1 MDQAA
6 KLREQSKRPALGPE
20 PRVIAVTSGKGGVG
34 KTNFVANLGIC
45 LAEQGNRVL
54 LLDADI
60 GTANLDVLLGIS
72 PKFFLYEVMKGERS
86 LEEVVVTGPGGIKL
100 IPGAAGFHEM
110 TYLDSVRK
118 EHLELKLSEFT
129 EETDF
134 LFIDTGAGI
143 SKSVLSFIGIANEV
157 IVVVTPEPTS
167 LADAYLMIKLI
178 CRFNLS
184 QRIYIVVNMAASVF
198 EANQTAEKIKNV
210 SRRFLEKDVE
220 LLGYILDDSCVGR
233 AVREQ
238 VPFIHKFPKS
248 APAQQICS
256 IASALVSGASS
267 PEPLREGFMARLL
280 RIFG

>member
-1 MDQAA
+1 M
-6 KLREQSKRPALGPE
+6 REQSKHSVLKPE

-34 KTNFVANLGIC
+34 KTNFVANVGIC

-72 PKFFLYEVMKGERS
+72 PQFFLYEVMRGERS
-86 LEEVVVTGPGGIKL
+86 LEEVVVIGPGGIKL

-110 TYLDSVRK
+110 SYLEAVRK
-118 EHLELKLSEFT
+118 EHLEQKLGEFT
-129 EETDF
+129 QEADF

-143 SKSVLSFIGIANEV
+143 SKSVLSFISVASEV

-184 QRIYIVVNMAASVF
+184 QRIYLVVNMAASVF
-198 EANQTAEKIKNV
+198 EANQTADKIKNV
-210 SRRFLEKDVE
+210 SRQFLEKDVE
-220 LLGYILDDSCVGR
+220 LLGYLLDDSCVR
-233 AVREQ
+233 QAVREQ
-238 VPFIHKFPKS
+238 VPFVHRFPKS
-248 APAQQICS
+248 AAAQQVRS
-256 IASALVSGASS
+256 IATALVSGAST